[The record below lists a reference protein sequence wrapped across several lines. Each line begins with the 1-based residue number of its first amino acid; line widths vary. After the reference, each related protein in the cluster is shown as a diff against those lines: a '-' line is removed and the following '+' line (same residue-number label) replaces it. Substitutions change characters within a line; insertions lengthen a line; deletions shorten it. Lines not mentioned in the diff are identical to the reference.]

1 MERKSTLRC
10 AQGRGNSGFAKML
23 TMLAMMLFVVTGAW
37 AQNQWTS
44 NGCTVTLNNGVLTI
58 SKSTTGSGAM
68 ANYTTTNNNRAPW
81 YNRRNSITSVV
92 VESGVTSIGNYA
104 FNGCTGITTINLPS
118 SVTIIGNS
126 AFNGCSNLAEVTI
139 QATSLTTYGINAFNN
154 TSSNLVIYVPA
165 ASVNTY
171 KNANNWRTT
180 YASKIKAIPTYSVTL
195 AEGTEDAD
203 NWVINPTEAAE
214 GQTVTLTYSGE
225 REVKSITAVKTI
237 PTLATAFTNG
247 AVVKVVA
254 HYQGNST
261 GDGWIEGTY
270 DGTSFGNTSSD
281 TSIFNVIT
289 MANNNGKLVVVFTRR
304 TNVSKTFTF
313 DPDNNSYTQN
323 GSNNI
328 IFTSISVN
336 GTDIKL
342 TAN

>member
-58 SKSTTGSGAM
+58 SKSTTGNGAM
-68 ANYTTTNNNRAPW
+68 LNYTNNNNRAPW
-81 YNRRNSITSVV
+81 YNSRNSITSVV

-118 SVTIIGNS
+118 SVTSIGNN

-171 KNANNWRTT
+171 KNANNWTT

-203 NWVINPTEAAE
+203 KWAINPTEAAE
-214 GQTVTLTYSGE
+214 GQNVTLTYNGE

-281 TSIFNVIT
+281 TSIFNGIT
-289 MANNNGKLVVVFTRR
+289 MANNNGKLVVVFTRNNY
-304 TNVSKTFTF
+304 TKTFTF
-313 DPDNNSYTQN
+313 DPANNSYTQS
-323 GSNNI
+323 GSNRI
-328 IFTSISVN
+328 TWTSISVN
-336 GTDIKL
+336 GTDITDQL